1 MPLKNIE
8 LTDSE
13 EQSVY
18 RTIFCCFVPCAL
30 NVLYYEGIAFQETSV
45 PRFDVFLD
53 NVIRIEDS
61 WRA

>member
-13 EQSVY
+13 EQNVY
-18 RTIFCCFVPCAL
+18 RTIFRCFVPCAL

-45 PRFDVFLD
+45 SRFDVFLD
-53 NVIRIEDS
+53 NVI
-61 WRA
+61 